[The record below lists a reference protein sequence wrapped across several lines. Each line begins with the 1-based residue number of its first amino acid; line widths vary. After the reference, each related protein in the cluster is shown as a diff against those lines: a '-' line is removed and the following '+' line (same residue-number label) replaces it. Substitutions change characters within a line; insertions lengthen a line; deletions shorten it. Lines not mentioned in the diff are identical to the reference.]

1 MNERESHHLADGAAR
16 RHQRDTPGKSRLAIS
31 NWSPPDMKNL
41 REVIRVNDE
50 GDELWIP
57 NDDTDDPEISIVI
70 PALNERITIGD
81 FVNWCKEGLSKAN
94 VKGEVL
100 IIDSSSDE
108 TPYIALE
115 RGARVLKTSK
125 RGLGRAYIDSLPHI
139 RGKYV
144 LLGDC
149 DCTYDFRNISLFVES
164 FRQGYEYI
172 MGTRFKGK
180 IEDGAMPAL
189 HRYFGTPLTTWILN
203 FIYKSKFSD
212 IHCGM
217 RGITKDAL
225 IRMDLHSQSWEYAS
239 EMIIKSIHM
248 GLKTTEIPIT
258 FWKDREGRRSHLTRN
273 WYTPW
278 YSGWINLRA
287 IFIYKADFFLFVPGI
302 FLAILGL
309 LLVLPMS
316 LGPLSLGPVKLSIY
330 GMLFGLVIA
339 ILGIQSFLMGIVAK
353 AIYDYTGEKTKRWLK
368 VFGYTRT
375 TLLSSVMF
383 VLGVLMTTFLISDY
397 IKYGLTLPYGM
408 KRQYYLAVTG
418 LLFIITA
425 FMLFTFTLL
434 LHTVS
439 IYVKRKRS

>member
-1 MNERESHHLADGAAR
+1 
-16 RHQRDTPGKSRLAIS
+16 
-31 NWSPPDMKNL
+31 MKNL
-41 REVIRVNDE
+41 KETIRVNDE
-50 GDELWIP
+50 GVELWIP
-57 NDDTDDPEISIVI
+57 NDDTDDPEVSIVI
-70 PALNERITIGD
+70 PALNERLTIGD
-81 FVNWCKEGLSKAN
+81 FVDWCQEGLRKAG
-94 VKGEVL
+94 VRGEVL

-108 TPYIALE
+108 TPRLALE
-115 RGARVLKTSK
+115 KGARVLKTPQ

-139 RGKYV
+139 RGRYV

-149 DCTYDFRNISLFVES
+149 DCTYDFRDIGLFVER

-217 RGITKDAL
+217 RGITRDAL

-248 GLKTTEIPIT
+248 GLRTTEIPIT
-258 FWKDREGRRSHLTRN
+258 FWKDREGRRSHLTRH

-287 IFIYKADFFLFVPGI
+287 IFIHKADFFLYVPGI
-302 FLAILGL
+302 VLAILGL

-316 LGPLSLGPVKLSIY
+316 MGPVSFGPFRLSIY

-339 ILGIQSFLMGIVAK
+339 VLGIQSFLMGIVAK
-353 AIYDYTGEKTKRWLK
+353 AIYDYSGKRTARWLK
-368 VFGYTRT
+368 VFDYTRT
-375 TLLSSVMF
+375 TLLSAALF
-383 VLGVLMTTFLISDY
+383 VAGALMTTFLISDY
-397 IKYGLTLPYGM
+397 IRSGLTLPYGI
-408 KRQYYLAVTG
+408 KNEYYLAVTG
-418 LLFIITA
+418 LLLIITA

-439 IYVKRKRS
+439 IYVKRRRS